1 MTEPLPV
8 VPAAQ
13 RMPATEDFPSGPA
26 VGDAFPDFTLRGQ
39 RGLEVNLGRAR
50 AGRRAL
56 IVFQRS
62 SRW

>member
-1 MTEPLPV
+1 
-8 VPAAQ
+8 
-13 RMPATEDFPSGPA
+13 MPATEDFPSGPA